1 LQDLF
6 RHEVRVADIGAAR
19 SAEEAAWWYVYRDA
33 GSSENH
39 GFWSNVLPAS
49 GQEMLRIDLADRT
62 WPASG
67 ATAIRIDIALAAVG
81 WCGIG
86 VASNAGYWGDRPG
99 EGFDLR
105 RARALA
111 FRARG
116 ASGGERIRVKAAVA
130 GDQPFGDSAPLP
142 IDSGWLQ
149 LSSDWREY
157 RIETDGRNLSRV
169 ITPFMLI
176 ANDKH
181 NPSGQ
186 LTVFL
191 DDIRYQFAP

>member
-1 LQDLF
+1 
-6 RHEVRVADIGAAR
+6 
-19 SAEEAAWWYVYRDA
+19 
-33 GSSENH
+33 
-39 GFWSNVLPAS
+39 
-49 GQEMLRIDLADRT
+49 MT
-62 WPASG
+62 
-67 ATAIRIDIALAAVG
+67 AVG

-105 RARALA
+105 RAQALA

-116 ASGGERIRVKAAVA
+116 AAGGERIRIKAAIA
-130 GDQPFGDSAPLP
+130 GDQPFGDLAPLP
-142 IDSGWLQ
+142 IDPGWLQ
-149 LSSDWREY
+149 LSADWRDY
-157 RIETDGRNLSRV
+157 RIGTDGRDLSRV

-181 NPSGQ
+181 NPSGR

-191 DDIRYQFAP
+191 DDIRYEMAP